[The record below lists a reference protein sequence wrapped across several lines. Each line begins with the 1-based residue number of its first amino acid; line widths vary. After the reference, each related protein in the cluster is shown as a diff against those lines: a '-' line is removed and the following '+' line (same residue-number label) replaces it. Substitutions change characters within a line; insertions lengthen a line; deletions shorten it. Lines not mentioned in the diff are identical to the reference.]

1 MCGILA
7 LLSNDVVSYEK
18 IQSCKREFS
27 KVVMRG
33 PDDTQYSKVNP
44 ATFFGFHRLSIVGLT
59 PSGNQPMTVP
69 QHPTTVLICNGEIYN
84 YRELAKKHD
93 FKLTKGSDCEI
104 IIHMYHKFGIK
115 ETVQQLDGV
124 FAFVMTDNDKRKTFA
139 GRDPVGVRSM
149 YVGTDANKS
158 IYICSEMKGI
168 HALCTDIH
176 PFPPGHY
183 WEQCIDKYNSVT
195 GLTYHRFYHHIYPR
209 ISDSE
214 SEIMCNIRTLLSASV
229 KKRLMSDRPIGCL
242 LSGGLDSS
250 LITALIANHVPKG
263 TLHTFSVGL
272 PGSPDL
278 YYAKMV
284 ADHLG
289 TIHHEILLSNQE
301 LLGHVEDCI
310 YQIESFDTTTV
321 RASTPMFK
329 MCQTIKQTTDV
340 TVIFSGE
347 GSDEASGSYMY
358 FHNAPNADAFQQECL
373 RLLEDLQYFDVLRC
387 DKSTAGAGLEVRVP
401 FLDKAFLQYYMS
413 IDPELKL
420 PRNGIE
426 KYLLRKSFDN
436 LSLLPDKVLWRMKE
450 GMSDGVSS
458 QTRSWYEIIQDKVDG
473 SMSNTVFQ
481 EKSTAIS
488 SNPPV
493 SKEAMYFREIFQKH
507 YHKRDALIP
516 YYWLPKWCGEVSEP
530 SARVLNVYNS

>member
-7 LLSNDVVSYEK
+7 LLSSGVVSDQE
-18 IQSCKREFS
+18 IMLCKREFN
-27 KVVMRG
+27 KVRMRG
-33 PDDTQYSKVNP
+33 PDDTQYSKINP
-44 ATFFGFHRLSIVGLT
+44 STFFGFHRLSIVGLT
-59 PSGNQPMTVP
+59 PMGNQPMCNP
-69 QHPTTVLICNGEIYN
+69 QHPNTVLICNGEIYN
-84 YRELAKKHD
+84 YQELAKQHN
-93 FKLTKGSDCEI
+93 FVLTSGSDCEI

-115 ETVQQLDGV
+115 ETIQQLDGV
-124 FAFVMTDNDKRKTFA
+124 FAFVIHDGEAQTTFA
-139 GRDPVGVRSM
+139 GRDPIGVRSM
-149 YVGTDANKS
+149 YIGTGANKS

-168 HALCTDIH
+168 HAFCADIQ

-183 WEQCIDKYNSVT
+183 WEKNNQHESKF
-195 GLTYHRFYHHIYPR
+195 HQFYHQLYPL
-209 ISDSE
+209 IQDSE
-214 SEIMCNIRTLLSASV
+214 KEIMCNIRTLLTASV

-250 LITALIANHVPKG
+250 LITALVAQHVPKG

-278 YYAKMV
+278 HYAKMV

-289 TIHHEILLSNQE
+289 TIHHEIMLSNQE
-301 LLGHVEDCI
+301 LLDGVEQCI

-329 MCQTIKQTTDV
+329 MCQKIKQTTDI

-358 FHNAPNADAFQQECL
+358 FHNAPTADAFQTECL
-373 RLLEDLQYFDVLRC
+373 RLMKDLQYFDVLRC

-413 IDPELKL
+413 INPQLKL
-420 PRNGIE
+420 PRYGIE
-426 KYLLRKSFDN
+426 KFLLRKSFDG
-436 LSLLPDKVLWRMKE
+436 LALLPDKVLWRMKE

-458 QTRSWYEIIQDKVDG
+458 QAKSWYEIIQDNVAK
-473 SMSNTVFQ
+473 SMSDASFQ
-481 EKSTAIS
+481 EKIATFP
-488 SNPPV
+488 SNAPA
-493 SKEAMYFREIFQKH
+493 SKEAMYFREIF
-507 YHKRDALIP
+507 HKYYYNRDAVIP
-516 YYWLPKWCGEVSEP
+516 YYWLPKWCGDVLEP
-530 SARVLNVYNS
+530 SARVLDVYKK